1 MSSLWSAVDIAG
13 SGATV
18 DQTWIDTIGGNVAN
32 MNDAVTPGQPVY
44 RPEYVEAGEQVTAG
58 DSTSAGAG
66 AGAGVRV
73 DAIDLGPADG
83 EIESDPNNPVADRQ
97 GDVEYPV
104 VDLGSE
110 MTDLVSAQTSY
121 QANAEVMSH
130 ADDAYEAILDI
141 KA

>member
-1 MSSLWSAVDIAG
+1 VSSIWSGIDIAG
-13 SGATV
+13 SGAEV

-44 RPEYVEAGEQVTAG
+44 QAQYVQAAEQVEPPG
-58 DSTSAGAG
+58 STTP
-66 AGAGVRV
+66 GAGVGVQV
-73 DAIDLGPADG
+73 DTIELGPAAG
-83 EIESDPNNPVADRQ
+83 QIEYDPTNPAANAQ

-110 MTDLVSAQTSY
+110 LTDLVQAQTSY
-121 QANAEVMSH
+121 QANAQVMSH
-130 ADDAYEAILDI
+130 ATSAYQAILDI

>member
-1 MSSLWSAVDIAG
+1 VSSIWSGIDIAG
-13 SGATV
+13 TGAEV

-44 RPEYVEAGEQVTAG
+44 QAQYVEAGEQVEPFG
-58 DSTSAGAG
+58 GSGAG
-66 AGAGVRV
+66 LGVQV
-73 DAIDLGPADG
+73 NAISLGPATG
-83 EIESDPNNPVADRQ
+83 EVDYDPTNPVANAQ

-104 VDLGSE
+104 VDLGTE
-110 MTDLVSAQTSY
+110 MTDLVQAQTSY

-130 ADDAYEAILDI
+130 ATDAYQAILDI

>member
-1 MSSLWSAVDIAG
+1 MWEAIDIAG

-44 RPEYVEAGEQVTAG
+44 QAQYVDAAAQAEPG
-58 DSTSAGAG
+58 DPQASGDG
-66 AGAGVRV
+66 MGVRV
-73 DAIDLGPADG
+73 QSIPLGPSQG
-83 EIESDPNNPVADRQ
+83 QLEYDPTNPAANAQ
-97 GDVEYPV
+97 GDVELPV

-110 MTDLVSAQTSY
+110 MTDLVESQTSY
-121 QANAEVMSH
+121 QANAAVMSH
-130 ADDAYEAILDI
+130 ATSAYQSILSI

>member
-1 MSSLWSAVDIAG
+1 MSSIWSAIDIAG
-13 SGATV
+13 SGADV
-18 DQTWIDTIGGNVAN
+18 DQTWIDTIGSNVAN

-44 RPEYVEAGEQVTAG
+44 QAQYVDAAEQVEPA
-58 DSTSAGAG
+58 DSGAP
-66 AGAGVRV
+66 GAGVGVQV
-73 DAIDLGPADG
+73 DSIALGPASG
-83 EIESDPNNPVADRQ
+83 QIQYDPTNPVANGQ

-110 MTDLVSAQTSY
+110 MTDLVQAQTSY

-130 ADDAYEAILDI
+130 STDAYEAILDI

>member
-1 MSSLWSAVDIAG
+1 MSSMWSGIDIAG
-13 SGATV
+13 TGAEV

-44 RPEYVEAGEQVTAG
+44 QAQYVDAGEQVEPN
-58 DSTSAGAG
+58 STGTRG
-66 AGAGVRV
+66 EGVGV
-73 DAIDLGPADG
+73 QINAIDLGPASG
-83 EIESDPNNPVADRQ
+83 QIEYDPTNPVANAQ
-97 GDVEYPV
+97 GEVEYPV

-110 MTDLVSAQTSY
+110 MTDLVQAQTSY

-130 ADDAYEAILDI
+130 ATSAYQAILDI

>member
-1 MSSLWSAVDIAG
+1 VSSMWSGIDIAG
-13 SGATV
+13 SGAEV

-32 MNDAVTPGQPVY
+32 MNDGVTPGQPVY
-44 RPEYVEAGEQVTAG
+44 QAQYVDAGEQVEPN
-58 DSTSAGAG
+58 SSATR
-66 AGAGVRV
+66 GAGVGV
-73 DAIDLGPADG
+73 QVNTIDLGPATG
-83 EIESDPNNPVADRQ
+83 QLEYDPTNPVANAQ

-110 MTDLVSAQTSY
+110 MTDLVQAQTSY

-130 ADDAYEAILDI
+130 ATDAYQAILDI

>member
-1 MSSLWSAVDIAG
+1 VSSMWSGIDIAG
-13 SGATV
+13 SGAEV

-32 MNDAVTPGQPVY
+32 MNDGVTPGQPVY
-44 RPEYVEAGEQVTAG
+44 QAQYVDAGEQVEPN
-58 DSTSAGAG
+58 DSGTRGAG
-66 AGAGVRV
+66 IGVQV
-73 DAIDLGPADG
+73 NAVDLGPASG
-83 EIESDPNNPVADRQ
+83 QIEYDPTNPVANAQ

-110 MTDLVSAQTSY
+110 MTDLVQAQTSY

-130 ADDAYEAILDI
+130 ATDAYQSILDI